1 MVMPLHDDAP
11 LKYLHWPIANWM
23 LIGINVV
30 VFIAVHGEFFGDPLT
45 VTRGFALIPAV
56 LFGEAKLADWIVSP
70 PAPLTLITSLFFH
83 SSFLHLAGNML
94 FLYVF
99 GDNVEDAMGSIFY
112 LLFYLCCGVM
122 GGYFFALAA
131 PHTVTPL
138 VGASAAISGVCAAF
152 LLLYPRSTIFG
163 LVAEIIL
170 HSCAGLF
177 VRRDMDRAAILQRL
191 HQRSWT
197 CGLVG
202 ACRRHSGGPRHHA
215 NVQTPQGEAVWTQAR
230 KRSVGGLERRRE
242 KAGDR
247 SPAFNR
253 LEQGSFETRLTLGR
267 RQGSTHRSL
276 RPDPG
281 SNSKRRAEYRCPW
294 SPRASLWRR
303 RRRRP

>member
-70 PAPLTLITSLFFH
+70 TAPLTLITSLFFH

-112 LLFYLCCGVM
+112 SAVLSLLRRHGRLFLRACGPAHRYATCRRI
-122 GGYFFALAA
+122 GGDLRRLRRLPAAL
-131 PHTVTPL
+131 
-138 VGASAAISGVCAAF
+138 
-152 LLLYPRSTIFG
+152 STIDDLRPRCG
-163 LVAEIIL
+163 NHS

-215 NVQTPQGEAVWTQAR
+215 NVQTSEGEAIWTQAR

-253 LEQGSFETRLTLGR
+253 LEQGSFETRLTPGR